1 MTTIDALCQAFR
13 DPETQQELFLGAAGL
28 VNAKGRLYKFATD
41 TDRVIDFIEP
51 VAKTDADALNLQA
64 YDDQLSTEIYR
75 NFLNWLF
82 ATFGVGER
90 EFRLGLIDR
99 LALQPGM
106 KVLVVGVGLGED
118 LPLILEKIGQDGELH
133 AQDISKSMV
142 LHANAASVADNVF
155 FSVSNATS
163 LPYQA
168 RYFDVVF
175 HFGGINLFGDLKKAI
190 DELERVCKI
199 GGRVLFGDEG
209 IASHLRGTDYADI
222 LINNNQLWARHA
234 PLDIL
239 PANVEDIS
247 LRYVLGNCFYLIAF
261 SPSEGLPHVD
271 LDVPH
276 AGTRGGTAR
285 TRWFGK
291 IEGVTEATKLR
302 LVATAKGR
310 GMSLHALL
318 EEIIH
323 THTSADNAPLD

>member
-13 DPETQQELFLGAAGL
+13 DPETQQELILGAAGL
-28 VNAKGRLYKFATD
+28 VNAQGGLYRFATG

-51 VAKTDADALNLQA
+51 VEKEAADALNLQA

-82 ATFGVGER
+82 ATFGVDEQ
-90 EFRLGLIDR
+90 EFRLDLIDR
-99 LALQPGM
+99 LALRPGM
-106 KVLVVGVGLGED
+106 KVLVVGAGLGED
-118 LPLILEKIGQDGELH
+118 LPLILEKIGSDGELH

-142 LHANAASVADNVF
+142 LHANAASVADNVL

-163 LPYQA
+163 LPYQS

-190 DELERVCKI
+190 DELERVCKV

-209 IASHLRGTDYADI
+209 IAPHLRGTEYAEI
-222 LINNNQLWARHA
+222 FINNNPLWARHA
-234 PLDIL
+234 PLAML
-239 PANVEDIS
+239 PANAADIS
-247 LRYVLGNCFYLIAF
+247 LQYVLGNCFYLIAF
-261 SPSEGLPHVD
+261 SPCEGTPHIN

-285 TRWFGK
+285 TRWFGR

-302 LVATAKGR
+302 LAAAAKCR
-310 GMSLHALL
+310 GMSVHALL
-318 EEIIH
+318 EEIIGA
-323 THTSADNAPLD
+323 HTSASHAPLD